1 MPSLG
6 KSLGTSRMTEI
17 SRKRLDTSRIALES
31 HRRVWDQQDSCEVSR
46 KSLNTISIAVQS
58 LGRVFGSAGQMYS
71 LQDESGYQRDSCS
84 VSRKSLGTSR
94 IAAKSLGRVWGPAS

>member
-1 MPSLG
+1 M
-6 KSLGTSRMTEI
+6 E
-17 SRKRLDTSRIALES
+17 ES
-31 HRRVWDQQDSCEVSR
+31 GDQQDSCEVSR
-46 KSLNTISIAVQS
+46 KSLNTIRIAVQS

-94 IAAKSLGRVWGPAS
+94 IAAKSLGRIWGPAG